1 MFNKNYIMHS
11 YKSNKT
17 NSLFE
22 NKISEIIIDNHKDL
36 INIGNDN
43 ALIIGKNQLLH
54 DEIGKVFKQLTTVFT
69 ADIFDGKVEN
79 IDQKFDAIF
88 VPLVLHKV
96 NHIEVLLKQINNLL
110 EQKGVLF
117 STMFGSGNLFQ
128 LAESMFLAYQ
138 KNGNKFIN
146 HFLPVVDIKDYG
158 NLLQKIGFKNVIT
171 STETF
176 KKQYQSIHEAFED
189 IKNSGERNCLES
201 RLNQPISRK
210 ILADANDIFLEKHRG
225 VVECN
230 VVFGFCGK

>member
-1 MFNKNYIMHS
+1 MFNKNYTMHY
-11 YKSNKT
+11 YKNNQT
-17 NSLFE
+17 NSTFE
-22 NKISEIIIDNHKDL
+22 NKISEIIIDNYRDL
-36 INIGNDN
+36 INIDNDR

-54 DEIGKVFKQLTTVFT
+54 DEIGKIFKQLKTVFSS
-69 ADIFDGKVEN
+69 DIFDGEVEN

-88 VPLVLHKV
+88 TPLILHKV
-96 NHIEVLLKQINNLL
+96 NNIEILLKQIYNFLQ
-110 EQKGVLF
+110 QKGVFF

-146 HFLPVVDIKDYG
+146 HFLPVVDVKDYG

-176 KKQYQSIHEAFED
+176 KKQYQSIREAFQD
-189 IKNSGERNCLES
+189 IKNSGEGNSLKS

-210 ILADANDIFLEKHRG
+210 ILADANEIFLKKHG
-225 VVECN
+225 GILECN
-230 VVFGFCGK
+230 VVFGFCNK